1 MSAVPKKK
9 LCWNCEGNIA
19 KEIDNCPYCGVYV
32 HSPDLDEN
40 SGWSI
45 PYVNNSKKEE
55 IPSPLYQIHGENED
69 LESEDPLDKVEESSP
84 APSMLQQFKEDIL
97 PILLLMSGSIFFL
110 FGIVLFLFS
119 DHHGTLTLQ
128 WNASQ
133 WPCFLLLSLPCVCFG
148 WKYLLQLDQDEK
160 ESGSGK

>member
-40 SGWSI
+40 SGWNI
-45 PYVNNSKKEE
+45 PYVNNSKREE
-55 IPSPLYQIHGENED
+55 IPSPLYQIHGEND
-69 LESEDPLDKVEESSP
+69 LESEDSSDKVGETSQ
-84 APSMLQQFKEDIL
+84 APSMALQFKEDIL
-97 PILLLMSGSIFFL
+97 PVLLLMSGSIFFL

-119 DHHGTLTLQ
+119 DNGTLTLQ
-128 WNASQ
+128 WNGNQ
-133 WPCFLLLSLPCVCFG
+133 WPYFLLLSLPCVYFG
-148 WKYLLQLDQDEK
+148 WKYLLQMDQDE
-160 ESGSGK
+160 

>member
-19 KEIDNCPYCGVYV
+19 KQVDNCPYCGVYV

-40 SGWSI
+40 NGWNI
-45 PYVNNSKKEE
+45 PYASGNKKEE
-55 IPSPLYQIHGENED
+55 IPTPFYQIHENNQTHSEED
-69 LESEDPLDKVEESSP
+69 LEEPSLSNEESQPNFSV
-84 APSMLQQFKEDIL
+84 MQQLKEDVL

-119 DHHGTLTLQ
+119 TDGKLILE
-128 WNASQ
+128 WNGNL
-133 WPCFLLLSLPCVCFG
+133 WPYFLALAVPFVYLG
-148 WKYLLQLDQDEK
+148 WKYLLRMDQE
-160 ESGSGK
+160 